1 MGIDRLAWLNQI
13 MSRSELF
20 AITQALSDRL
30 IYYKDIGIQQMPKAK
45 GAAGV
50 VARPKVPDS
59 LKQIRE
65 TIGDCTRCPLHKGR
79 THIVFGEGNPK
90 ADLMFVGEGPGRD
103 EDKTGRP
110 FVGKAGQLLTKII
123 QAMKMKREDVYIA
136 NIVKCRPPDNR
147 TPLPEEIA
155 TCEGFLYRQINVV
168 GPKVI
173 VCLGSV
179 AAQNLLK
186 TDAKISQLR
195 GRFTE
200 WQGIQVMPTYHPA
213 FLLRNPNMKKAVWED
228 MKTVMRY
235 LSQSKDTK

>member
-1 MGIDRLAWLNQI
+1 
-13 MSRSELF
+13 
-20 AITQALSDRL
+20 
-30 IYYKDIGIQQMPKAK
+30 MPKAK